1 MLFRAVA
8 APARAEV
15 ELFLVRHGATE
26 EFEAK
31 RFGDHGL
38 SGAGRAQ
45 ADLLAESLREAAF
58 DLCLVSPL
66 RRAQETAARLVRG
79 RSIPV
84 ETHACLAEGA
94 LGLLDGV
101 DYVEA
106 TRRWP
111 EDFRL
116 GRTLLARLSAASRTA
131 PGGETRAEFAARARE
146 ALELVR
152 VSLFHPSTRAL
163 VISHGGLLAYL
174 LQLLLGQEPRDD
186 ATIGFEFCAVARVIS
201 YREDPAFG
209 PFAMLRFDP
218 R

>member
-1 MLFRAVA
+1 MYCWRGCA
-8 APARAEV
+8 AQGPPDV

-38 SGAGRAQ
+38 SETGRAQ
-45 ADLLAESLREAAF
+45 ADALAERLRATAF
-58 DLCLVSPL
+58 DLCLASPL

-79 RSIPV
+79 REIPV
-84 ETHACLAEGA
+84 GTHACLAEGA

-101 DYVEA
+101 DHA
-106 TRRWP
+106 DAARRFP

-116 GRTLLARLSAASRTA
+116 GRTLLARLSAAGRTA

-146 ALELVR
+146 ALALVL
-152 VSLFHPSTRAL
+152 VSLFHPSARAL
-163 VISHGGLLAYL
+163 VVSHGGLLAYL
-174 LQLLLGQEPRDD
+174 VQLLVGREPRDD
-186 ATIGFEFCAVARVIS
+186 ATLGFDFCGVARVIS

-209 PFAMLRFDP
+209 PFAMLHFSA
-218 R
+218 

>member
-1 MLFRAVA
+1 M
-8 APARAEV
+8 
-15 ELFLVRHGATE
+15 ELLLVRHGATE

-45 ADLLAESLREAAF
+45 ADALAESLRETPF

-79 RSIPV
+79 RTIPV

-101 DYVEA
+101 DYAQA

-116 GRTLLARLSAASRTA
+116 GRTLLARLSAAGRTA
-131 PGGETRAEFAARARE
+131 PGGETRAELAARARE
-146 ALELVR
+146 ALALVR
-152 VSLFHPSTRAL
+152 VSLFHPSARAL
-163 VISHGGLLAYL
+163 VVSHGGLLAYL
-174 LQLLLGQEPRDD
+174 VKLLLGQEPRDD

-209 PFAMLRFDP
+209 PFAMLRFDA